1 MVSEEIVEKLTE
13 EIYKKVMSEIE
24 EKNDVSSGSQT
35 YQNKTTAVNGDIASL
50 IDHTILSPDAT
61 VEDVK
66 KVCAEAR
73 EYNFASVCVNPDY
86 VSLVHDELNNS
97 NVKICTVIGFP
108 LGATTTKSKV
118 CEAKEAIENGAQ
130 ELDMVINVGALKS
143 GKFDK
148 VKRDIEE
155 VVVAARG
162 RALVKVIIEACLLT
176 DGEKVKAC
184 SLAKVAGADFV
195 KTSTGFSSGGAT
207 VEDIELMRET
217 VGPDM
222 GVKASGGIRDYKK
235 AKAMIDAGATRI
247 GASGSVDIV
256 EGKIATDDYGGVS
269 KNG

>member
-1 MVSEEIVEKLTE
+1 MDRDVIEKITE
-13 EIYKKVMSEIE
+13 EIYDKVMTEIE
-24 EKNDVSSGSQT
+24 EESGVSKSTASQ
-35 YQNKTTAVNGDIASL
+35 NTTLSSEARNIASK

-61 VEDVK
+61 VEEIK
-66 KVCAEAR
+66 QVCAEAA
-73 EYNFASVCVNPDY
+73 EYNFASVCVNPDNIT
-86 VSLVHDELNNS
+86 LVYEELKNNN
-97 NVKICTVIGFP
+97 NVKVCSVIGFP
-108 LGATTTKSKV
+108 LGATTTKAKV
-118 CEAKEAIENGAQ
+118 SEAKEVMEKGAQ
-130 ELDMVINVGALKS
+130 EIDMVMNVGALKS

-155 VVVAARG
+155 VVIAARG

-207 VEDIELMRET
+207 IEDVELMRET
-217 VGPDM
+217 VGSEM

-247 GASGSVDIV
+247 GASGSVEIV
-256 EGKIATDDYGGVS
+256 KGEKST
-269 KNG
+269 KNY